1 MSLADLVQLV
11 SSVAL
16 VVSVLFLAWQ
26 TQQVASATKLAS
38 RTAVADAMADA
49 ADNMRAVFEALLT
62 YPELRPYICDGAPMP
77 TSGTLQSRAQTL
89 CEMLCDAA
97 EASLEVAAR
106 VPGADDALG
115 GWPDWARWVL
125 AGSPGSTQ
133 HVLAHPTWYPRLM
146 AIHAQVIA
154 R

>member
-26 TQQVASATKLAS
+26 TQQVASATRLAS
-38 RTAVADAMADA
+38 RTAIADAMSDA
-49 ADNMRAVFEALLT
+49 AGNVRA
-62 YPELRPYICDGAPMP
+62 G
-77 TSGTLQSRAQTL
+77 GTLQSRAQTL
-89 CEMLCDAA
+89 CEMMCDAA

-133 HVLAHPTWYPRLM
+133 HVLAHPSWYPRLV
-146 AIHAQVIA
+146 AIQVSVA
-154 R
+154 A